1 MESKEQL
8 QKLFQKYL
16 DRKCSTAEIKL
27 LLDSFGSR
35 KNEEILKS
43 EILQY
48 FSEEVKLDEQNSS
61 EDEAA
66 KLSLVYAKVMSDIK
80 KEKSR
85 SAYRTLFVQRAAVAA
100 SMLLF
105 LSLGIF
111 FYSSLKNNSR
121 KEIVKNQVQ
130 PIKRN
135 LKHDVEPGSNKGTLT
150 LADGSSIELDK
161 IADGEIS
168 TQGDVR
174 IKKENNQLVYDAS
187 LLGSGKIIYNR
198 VSIPRGGEYQ
208 LTLPD
213 GTKVWLNAG
222 SVIAY
227 PVAFNG
233 DERRVS
239 IKGEAYFEVASVY
252 SKDKKKQPFVVSVN
266 QDVEVRVLGTH
277 FNIKA
282 YPGEGAIRTTLL
294 EGSVEVKSIAA
305 NKSMLIQPG
314 QQVAVDKSGAL
325 NIKEVNTQE
334 VIAWKNGYFYFDNA
348 SLQDVLQQ
356 LARWYDV
363 QVLYEGS
370 IPDRYFTGK
379 IRRNIYLSEALEIL
393 EFTHVNFRIE
403 GKKIIVIP

>member
-16 DRKCSTAEIKL
+16 HRKCSAAEIKL

-35 KNEEILKS
+35 KNQEILKS
-43 EILQY
+43 AILQY
-48 FSEEVKLDEQNSS
+48 FSGEAELDALTSK

-66 KLSLVYAKVMSDIK
+66 KLKQVYAKVMSDIK

-85 SAYRTLFVQRAAVAA
+85 SAYRTLFLQRVAA
-100 SMLLF
+100 AASILLF

-121 KEIVKNQVQ
+121 KEIAKNQVQ
-130 PIKRN
+130 PVKKN
-135 LKHDVEPGSNKGTLT
+135 QKYDVEPGSNKGTLT
-150 LADGSSIELDK
+150 LADGSSIELEK

-187 LLGSGKIIYNR
+187 FLGSGKVIYNR

-239 IKGEAYFEVASVY
+239 IKGEAYFEVASAY
-252 SKDKKKQPFVVSVN
+252 SKDKKKLPFVVAVN
-266 QDVEVRVLGTH
+266 QDAEVRVLGTH

-294 EGSVEVKSIAA
+294 EGSVEVKSIAS

-314 QQVAVDKSGAL
+314 QQAVVDKDGAL
-325 NIKEVNTQE
+325 IAKKVNTEE

-363 QVLYEGS
+363 QVLYDGA

-393 EFTHVNFRIE
+393 EFTRVNFRIE
-403 GKKIIVIP
+403 GKTIIVIP